1 LKLDGIALLPQNGTM
16 SASTLGLSE
25 LRGKQIGS
33 SRFTQLRPQ
42 NRGAVLPELLLSF
55 ERSPFPRYSTV
66 YRRCFQQHP

>member
-1 LKLDGIALLPQNGTM
+1 M

-33 SRFTQLRPQ
+33 SCFHAITPT

-55 ERSPFPRYSTV
+55 ERSPFPRYSTA